1 MYRINGLV
9 DLNYFYLVE
18 NKNLIKFIR
27 VIDCI
32 CLI

>member
-9 DLNYFYLVE
+9 DSNYFYLAE
-18 NKNLIKFIR
+18 NKNLIKSIR
-27 VIDCI
+27 AIDCI